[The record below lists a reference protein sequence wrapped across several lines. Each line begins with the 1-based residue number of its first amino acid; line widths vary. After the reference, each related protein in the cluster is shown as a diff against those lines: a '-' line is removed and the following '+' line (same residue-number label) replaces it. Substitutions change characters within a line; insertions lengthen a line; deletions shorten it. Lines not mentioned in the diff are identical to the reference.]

1 LSDHFIGIRS
11 YRNLSRYTATSM
23 NITRRRGTISIFITL
38 GVLLTGLTVFLNITW
53 IIRNEGHL
61 ALLVLGIVL
70 FAILVAGVVLN
81 TIFLVREVRRNER
94 QDSFLNAVTH
104 ELKTPIASIRL
115 YLETLQRRAT
125 SEEQKQEFYK
135 IMLSDSDRLLATVEQ
150 VLKAGQLGQRNRQ
163 QNRTVINLGSLVA
176 DCIVITIQRH
186 HLDPDSIVLEPI
198 PGAVRLHTLGIAE
211 DLRTAVI
218 NILDNAVK
226 YSPDGVHVRCR
237 LAIVNYTAVALTI
250 TDTGVG
256 LPSNQFKRIFNR
268 FYRVPG
274 RSMAK
279 IKGTGLGL
287 FLVRNIA
294 RQHGG
299 EATATSPGPGLGATI
314 TITLPLASPTE
325 TSLAT

>member
-1 LSDHFIGIRS
+1 
-11 YRNLSRYTATSM
+11 M
-23 NITRRRGTISIFITL
+23 NITRRRGTIAFFITL
-38 GVLLTGLTVFLNITW
+38 GVLLTGLTITLNIAW
-53 IIRNEGHL
+53 IVQSKEHVVV
-61 ALLVLGIVL
+61 LVVGIIL
-70 FAILVAGVVLN
+70 FAALVAGVVLN
-81 TIFLVREVRRNER
+81 TVFLIREVRRNER

-115 YLETLQRRAT
+115 YLETLQRRPV
-125 SEEQKQEFYK
+125 EESQRQEFYK

-150 VLKAGQLGQRNRQ
+150 VLKAGQLGQRHRQ
-163 QNRTVINLGSLVA
+163 QNRTVINLESLVA
-176 DCIVITIQRH
+176 DCIAITLQRH
-186 HLDPDSIVLEPI
+186 DLPPGSIVLEPI
-198 PGAVRLHTLGIAE
+198 AGAVRLFTLGIAE

-218 NILDNAVK
+218 NVLDNAVK
-226 YSPDGVHVRCR
+226 YSPEGVHIRCS
-237 LAIVNYTAVALTI
+237 LAIVNYTSIALTI

-256 LPSNQFKRIFNR
+256 LDPSQFKRIFKR

-299 EATATSPGPGLGATI
+299 DATATSPGPGRGATI
-314 TITLPLASPTE
+314 TITLPLATNTDSTPRANLSE
-325 TSLAT
+325 TSSVSH

>member
-1 LSDHFIGIRS
+1 
-11 YRNLSRYTATSM
+11 M
-23 NITRRRGTISIFITL
+23 NITRRRGAIAFFITL
-38 GVLLTGLTVFLNITW
+38 GALLVGGLVTLNIGW
-53 IIRNEGHL
+53 IIRNERTF
-61 ALLVLGIVL
+61 A
-70 FAILVAGVVLN
+70 FAILGTILFSLLIAGVVLN
-81 TIFLVREVRRNER
+81 TVFLIREIRRNER

-115 YLETLQRRAT
+115 YLETLQRRTT

-163 QNRTVINLGSLVA
+163 LHRTLINLESLLT
-176 DCIVITIQRH
+176 DCIAITLQRH
-186 HLDPDSIVLEPI
+186 HLPPESIILEPT
-198 PGAVRLHTLGIAE
+198 PGPVRLHTLGIAE

-218 NILDNAVK
+218 NVLDNAVK
-226 YSPDGVHVRCR
+226 YSPEGVHIRCS
-237 LAIVNYTAVALTI
+237 LALSHSTSVALKI

-256 LPSNQFKRIFNR
+256 LASNEFKRIFKR

-274 RSMAK
+274 RAAAK

-299 EATATSPGPGLGATI
+299 DATASSPGTGLGTTI
-314 TITLPLASPTE
+314 TITLPLAES
-325 TSLAT
+325 ATPLSSSTTMQ

>member
-1 LSDHFIGIRS
+1 
-11 YRNLSRYTATSM
+11 M
-23 NITRRRGTISIFITL
+23 NITRRRGTIAIFITL

-53 IIRNEGHL
+53 IIRIHNEGHL
-61 ALLVLGIVL
+61 TLLILGIIL

-150 VLKAGQLGQRNRQ
+150 VLKAGQLGQRQRQ
-163 QNRTVINLGSLVA
+163 QNRTLINLISLVD
-176 DCIVITIQRH
+176 DCIAITIQRH
-186 HLDPDSIVLEPI
+186 HLPPGSIVLEPV
-198 PGAVRLHTLGIAE
+198 PGVVRLHTLGIAE

-218 NILDNAVK
+218 NVLDNAVK
-226 YSPDGVHVRCR
+226 YSPEGVHIRCS
-237 LAIVNYTAVALTI
+237 LAITNYTTIALTI

-256 LPSNQFKRIFNR
+256 LDSSQFKRIFKR
-268 FYRVPG
+268 FYRAPG
-274 RSMAK
+274 RTMSR

-299 EATATSPGPGLGATI
+299 DATATSPGPALGSTI
-314 TITLPLASPTE
+314 TITLPLANPNSAISP
-325 TSLAT
+325 L

>member
-1 LSDHFIGIRS
+1 
-11 YRNLSRYTATSM
+11 M
-23 NITRRRGTISIFITL
+23 NITRRRGTIAFFITL
-38 GVLLTGLTVFLNITW
+38 GVLLTGLTITLNITW
-53 IIRNEGHL
+53 IVQSKEHV
-61 ALLVLGIVL
+61 AVLVVGIIL
-70 FAILVAGVVLN
+70 FAVLVAGVVLN

-115 YLETLQRRAT
+115 YLETLQRRPT
-125 SEEQKQEFYK
+125 SEEQRQEFYK

-150 VLKAGQLGQRNRQ
+150 VLKAGQLGQRHRL
-163 QNRTVINLGSLVA
+163 QNRTVINLQSLVS
-176 DCIVITIQRH
+176 DCIAITLQRH
-186 HLDPDSIVLEPI
+186 DLPPGSIVLEPV
-198 PGAVRLHTLGIAE
+198 PGAVRLQTLGIAE

-218 NILDNAVK
+218 NVLDNAVK
-226 YSPDGVHVRCR
+226 YSPEGVHIRCT
-237 LAIVNYTAVALTI
+237 LAIVNYTSIALTI

-256 LPSNQFKRIFNR
+256 LESSQFKRIFKR

-274 RSMAK
+274 RAISR

-299 EATATSPGPGLGATI
+299 DATAASPGPGRGTTI
-314 TITLPLASPTE
+314 TITLPLANS
-325 TSLAT
+325 SLASTIESSSPKATYNLH

>member
-1 LSDHFIGIRS
+1 
-11 YRNLSRYTATSM
+11 M
-23 NITRRRGTISIFITL
+23 NITRRRGTIAIFITL

-53 IIRNEGHL
+53 IVRIHNEGHL
-61 ALLVLGIVL
+61 TLLVLGIIL

-150 VLKAGQLGQRNRQ
+150 VLKAGQLGQRQRQ
-163 QNRTVINLGSLVA
+163 QNRTLINLQTLVA
-176 DCIVITIQRH
+176 DCIAITLQRH
-186 HLDPDSIVLEPI
+186 DLPPGSIVLEPV

-218 NILDNAVK
+218 NVLDNAVK
-226 YSPDGVHVRCR
+226 YSPEGVHIRCT
-237 LAIVNYTAVALTI
+237 LAIVNYTSIALTI

-256 LPSNQFKRIFNR
+256 LETSQFKRIFKR

-274 RSMAK
+274 RTISR

-299 EATATSPGPGLGATI
+299 DATATSPGPNLGTTI
-314 TITLPLASPTE
+314 TLTLPLANPE
-325 TSLAT
+325 